1 MVRHARLTPRERGV
15 KGSASERRGASR
27 GEAVSVAEYN
37 YHQRGTKRR
46 MSPQRVC
53 ARATSARASARTA
66 SARERM
72 ERMGGCMVSV
82 RLEGGRAGRRHSP
95 RAPMYSCVCVSES
108 VIGHRDMCA
117 LRCPSGTWSLRLP
130 VRSLSVSR
138 LDPSFQNVE

>member
-1 MVRHARLTPRERGV
+1 MRSARVTPRVRDV
-15 KGSASERRGASR
+15 KGSASVRWEVKQE
-27 GEAVSVAEYN
+27 EAASVAEYN

-66 SARERM
+66 SARERTG
-72 ERMGGCMVSV
+72 RMGGCMGSV

-95 RAPMYSCVCVSES
+95 RAPMYSYVCVSES

-117 LRCPSGTWSLRLP
+117 LRCPSGTWSPRLP
-130 VRSLSVSR
+130 VPGLFE
-138 LDPSFQNVE
+138 LN